1 MEESLTIKRFDQL
14 TQIELYEILKLR
26 NDIFIVEQNC
36 PYHDIDGYDP
46 QAYHLFGKDAEG
58 HVCGCLRILNPGQTF
73 EEAAIGRLVVR
84 TDQRHTGIARRMVNR
99 AIAFMQQELSET
111 RIKIEAQ
118 EYLLRFYTSVGFQPC
133 SEMFLED
140 GIPHVVMLYEAEKK
154 NA

>member
-1 MEESLTIKRFDQL
+1 MEESLTIKQFNQL
-14 TQIELYEILKLR
+14 TPIELYEILKLR

-46 QAYHLFGKDAEG
+46 QAYHLFSKDAEG

-84 TDQRHTGIARRMVNR
+84 KDQRHTGIARRMMNR
-99 AIAFMQQELSET
+99 AITFVQHELSET

-118 EYLLRFYTSVGFQPC
+118 EYLLRFYTSVGFQQC

-140 GIPHVVMLYEAEKK
+140 GIPHVVMLYEAEKQ